1 MKRIMAITLV
11 VAMAVCVVPAGAD
24 TLRLRSGSTV
34 QGTFVG
40 ANTEQVE
47 FVGPDGVARSYQIRD
62 VDGVRFSLPPPPPPP
77 PPPVTSGPAIT
88 IPAGVVLTVRLIDGI
103 DVDSTAAGQKFRA
116 SLDDPIMI
124 GGDVIVPRGA
134 DVVVQAAKVVQSGR
148 MKGSDEI
155 SLKVNSI
162 TVNGKAY
169 EVVTDY
175 AQQKTEGEGKK
186 STRKVIG
193 GAGLGAAIGAIAGGG
208 KGAAIGALVGGAG
221 GTALAASGKAH
232 LKLPAE
238 TRLQFNLTSAVNIY

>member
-11 VAMAVCVVPAGAD
+11 ATMAVYVVPAGAD

-47 FVGPDGVARSYQIRD
+47 FVGPDGVPRSYQIRD

-77 PPPVTSGPAIT
+77 PVTNGPAIT
-88 IPAGVVLTVRLIDGI
+88 IPAGVVLTVRLIDGV
-103 DVDSTAAGQKFRA
+103 DVDTTAAGQKFRA

-169 EVVTDY
+169 DVVTDY

-186 STRKVIG
+186 STRKILG

-238 TRLQFNLTSAVNIY
+238 TRLQFNLTSSVNIY